1 MKEIEIK
8 AHAGDMEKMAAIIDS
23 FSDSGRKA
31 VKKHDLYF
39 HRPGE
44 TLQALRIRH
53 FADHLEVTAKKQ
65 FKDSVSEENQEYE
78 FSASLDQAEN
88 LKAFFLC
95 LGYEEYFVKEKTGF
109 EWYFGP
115 VHVELL
121 KVNDLGVFLEMEYLL
136 DFSSSKEDVEHA
148 QKKLY
153 HLLHLFGLDESD
165 VEMKSYREMILGV

>member
-8 AHAGDMEKMAAIIDS
+8 AHAGNMEKMALIIDS
-23 FSDSGRKA
+23 LAEARHKV
-31 VKKHDLYF
+31 VKKCDLYF

-44 TLQALRIRH
+44 VQQALRIRY
-53 FADHLEVTAKKQ
+53 FEDHLEVTAKKQ
-65 FKDSVSEENQEYE
+65 FKDSLCEENREYE
-78 FSASLDQAEN
+78 FSSSLDQAEN

-121 KVNDLGVFLEMEYLL
+121 EVNDLGAFLEMEHLL
-136 DFSSSKEDVEHA
+136 DFSASKDEVENA
-148 QKKLY
+148 KRELY
-153 HLLHLFGLDESD
+153 RLLHLFGLDDRD

>member
-1 MKEIEIK
+1 
-8 AHAGDMEKMAAIIDS
+8 MEKMAALIDS
-23 FSDSGRKA
+23 LSEEGHKG

-44 TLQALRIRH
+44 VQQALRIRR
-53 FADHLEVTAKKQ
+53 FEDHLEVTAKKQ
-65 FKDSVSEENQEYE
+65 FKDCVSEENREYE
-78 FSASLDQAEN
+78 FSASLDEAEN

-121 KVNDLGVFLEMEYLL
+121 EVNGVGAFLEMEYLL

-148 QKKLY
+148 QQELY
-153 HLLHLFGLDESD
+153 RLLHLFGLDESD